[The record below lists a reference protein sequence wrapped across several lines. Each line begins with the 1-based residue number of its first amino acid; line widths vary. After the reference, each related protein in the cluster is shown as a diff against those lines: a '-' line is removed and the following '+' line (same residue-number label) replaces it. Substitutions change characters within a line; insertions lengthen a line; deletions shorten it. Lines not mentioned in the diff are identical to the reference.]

1 MLSVSKRSVDEG
13 GKGMKESAVKN
24 VRIWAVVALLIVS
37 CFALLA
43 CQSEEDA
50 LRAKADSDL
59 AEVKNINDESLS
71 QMVDEMGV
79 DSTLEMFQID
89 SKELLKSWLEGFDYS
104 VDDVKVDG
112 DTATVTATLHYKSL
126 EEAMTNWQTEF
137 TTLLTD
143 ESVANMTEDELY
155 KAAGVM
161 LMDCIN
167 EASMTSSTVD
177 IPYEK
182 VSGTWDASSDA
193 ESVLSEAFAGSLA

>member
-1 MLSVSKRSVDEG
+1 
-13 GKGMKESAVKN
+13 MKESAVKN